1 MNLHTTYMGLQ
12 LRSPLVIGAAA
23 PLSEDIDNIKRME
36 DFGAAAVVLHSFFE
50 EQIKHE
56 RLALHHHFTHGAES
70 FAEALTYFPEPEVFH
85 VGSDEY
91 LNHIRKAKEM
101 VDIPIIASLN
111 GETSG
116 GWLEYATQIQQA
128 GADALE
134 LNVYY
139 VPNDLELTG
148 NHVEQNY
155 IDILK
160 IVKSEVSIPV

>member
-1 MNLHTTYMGLQ
+1 
-12 LRSPLVIGAAA
+12 
-23 PLSEDIDNIKRME
+23 LSEDIDNIKRME
-36 DFGAAAVVLHSFFE
+36 DFGDSPAVVLHSFSRSRLNT
-50 EQIKHE
+50 E

-116 GWLEYATQIQQA
+116 GWLECHSNSTS
-128 GADALE
+128 GR
-134 LNVYY
+134 
-139 VPNDLELTG
+139 
-148 NHVEQNY
+148 
-155 IDILK
+155 
-160 IVKSEVSIPV
+160 